1 MAFRSKLT
9 ELEKSKMINEMQ
21 LRSPLYKITDPEDKN
36 RNNKDL
42 LWIEVGEKI
51 EISGKYRA
59 CELNTAIKYRCV
71 ECLKEVQ
78 F

>member
-9 ELEKSKMINEMQ
+9 ELEKRKMINEVQ
-21 LRSPLYKITDPEDKN
+21 LRSPLYKITDLEYKY

-59 CELNTAIKYRCV
+59 CELNTEIQYI
-71 ECLKEVQ
+71 